1 MNTCIL
7 CVLSEESVLTFIGHF
22 LWEDICLEELCL
34 SKDLND
40 ALMEGLAALTRREEV
55 GTTVK
60 EKQKTEMIQS

>member
-1 MNTCIL
+1 M
-7 CVLSEESVLTFIGHF
+7 G
-22 LWEDICLEELCL
+22 DICLEELCV